1 MKTPVGTEPATIR
14 LDQFLKWMGAAQT
27 GGEAKLYIQD
37 GEVEV
42 NGELET
48 RRGRQLRE
56 GDRVNFAG
64 RVFLV
69 PPLQGQ

>member
-1 MKTPVGTEPATIR
+1 MGTETATIR

-37 GEVEV
+37 GQVQV
-42 NGELET
+42 NGAVET

>member
-1 MKTPVGTEPATIR
+1 MGTETATIR

-37 GEVEV
+37 GQVEV
-42 NGELET
+42 SGMVET

-64 RVFLV
+64 QVFLV
-69 PPLQGQ
+69 PPLPH